1 MTSTNENIL
10 KTKILIFCIRMLF
23 TQCNTGSCCGHI
35 TGGVIVSSYV
45 HVIAL
50 VSVCLS
56 VFVVSNESQCK
67 NHVICVK
74 PAVNSK
80 PCCIKQTTRLIT
92 H

>member
-10 KTKILIFCIRMLF
+10 KNKDICIRMLF

-35 TGGVIVSSYV
+35 TGGVSVSSYV

-67 NHVICVK
+67 SHVICVK

-80 PCCIKQTTRLIT
+80 PCCIKHTTRLIT